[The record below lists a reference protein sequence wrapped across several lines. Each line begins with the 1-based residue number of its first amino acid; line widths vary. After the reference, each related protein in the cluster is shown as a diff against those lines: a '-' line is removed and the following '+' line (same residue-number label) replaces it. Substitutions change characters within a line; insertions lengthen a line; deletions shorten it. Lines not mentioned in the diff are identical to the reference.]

1 MASILADLERGEVLV
16 FGEAVLLPT
25 RLQFDQPN
33 STPNGDD
40 LDLYTKWRD
49 GPTDL
54 DVDGNDIQDTP
65 NKQ

>member
-1 MASILADLERGEVLV
+1 MV